1 LRVYLAFIC
10 RTRLRHEVRAEFIS
24 PSFDGNSKCLWRDI
38 PMRHLT
44 LAALTAI
51 GLMAASPLMAQTP
64 APATGGAMQKA
75 APAAPAAATKAAPTT
90 TGAAPTAAKQA
101 DLIDIN
107 SATEAQLSTLP
118 GVAKARSEAIIK
130 GRPYKGKDE
139 LLSKKIVPENV
150 YNDIKDKVIAKQK
163 S

>member
-1 LRVYLAFIC
+1 
-10 RTRLRHEVRAEFIS
+10 
-24 PSFDGNSKCLWRDI
+24 
-38 PMRHLT
+38 MRHLT

-51 GLMAASPLMAQTP
+51 GLMAATPIMAQTP
-64 APATGGAMQKA
+64 APATGGSMQKA
-75 APAAPAAATKAAPTT
+75 APATPAPATKSTT

-118 GVAKARSEAIIK
+118 GIAKARSEAIIK

-150 YNDIKDKVIAKQK
+150 YNDIKDKIVAKQK

>member
-1 LRVYLAFIC
+1 
-10 RTRLRHEVRAEFIS
+10 
-24 PSFDGNSKCLWRDI
+24 
-38 PMRHLT
+38 MRHLT

-51 GLMAASPLMAQTP
+51 GIMAATPLLAQTP
-64 APATGGAMQKA
+64 QPATGGAMQKA
-75 APAAPAAATKAAPTT
+75 APAAPAAAIKAAPAT

-107 SATEAQLSTLP
+107 SATETQLSTLP

-130 GRPYKGKDE
+130 GRPYRGKDE

-150 YNDIKDKVIAKQK
+150 YNDIKDKIIAKQK

>member
-1 LRVYLAFIC
+1 
-10 RTRLRHEVRAEFIS
+10 
-24 PSFDGNSKCLWRDI
+24 
-38 PMRHLT
+38 MRHLT

-64 APATGGAMQKA
+64 QPATGGAMQKA
-75 APAAPAAATKAAPTT
+75 APAAPAAAAKPATT

-101 DLIDIN
+101 DLVDIN

-118 GVAKARSEAIIK
+118 GIAKARSEAIIK

-139 LLSKKIVPENV
+139 LLAKKIVPENV
-150 YNDIKDKVIAKQK
+150 YNDIKDKIIAKQK

>member
-1 LRVYLAFIC
+1 
-10 RTRLRHEVRAEFIS
+10 
-24 PSFDGNSKCLWRDI
+24 
-38 PMRHLT
+38 MRHFT

-51 GLMAASPLMAQTP
+51 GLMAATPLLAQTP

-75 APAAPAAATKAAPTT
+75 APAPAPAAKAAPAATT
-90 TGAAPTAAKQA
+90 VAAPTAAKQA
-101 DLIDIN
+101 DLLDIN

-118 GVAKARSEAIIK
+118 GIAKARSEAIIK

-150 YNDIKDKVIAKQK
+150 YNDIKDKIIAKQK

>member
-1 LRVYLAFIC
+1 
-10 RTRLRHEVRAEFIS
+10 
-24 PSFDGNSKCLWRDI
+24 
-38 PMRHLT
+38 MRHIT

-64 APATGGAMQKA
+64 QPATGGAMQKA
-75 APAAPAAATKAAPTT
+75 APAAAAPAAKPATT

-118 GVAKARSEAIIK
+118 GIAKARSEAIIK

-139 LLSKKIVPENV
+139 LLAKKIVPENV
-150 YNDIKDKVIAKQK
+150 YNDIKDKIIAKQK

>member
-1 LRVYLAFIC
+1 
-10 RTRLRHEVRAEFIS
+10 
-24 PSFDGNSKCLWRDI
+24 
-38 PMRHLT
+38 MRHFT

-51 GLMAASPLMAQTP
+51 GLMAATPMLAQSP

-75 APAAPAAATKAAPTT
+75 TPAAPAPAAKTAPAT
-90 TGAAPTAAKQA
+90 TGAAPAAKQA

-107 SATEAQLSTLP
+107 SATEAQLTTLP
-118 GVAKARSEAIIK
+118 GIAKARSEAIIK

-150 YNDIKDKVIAKQK
+150 YNDIKDKIIAKQK

>member
-1 LRVYLAFIC
+1 
-10 RTRLRHEVRAEFIS
+10 
-24 PSFDGNSKCLWRDI
+24 
-38 PMRHLT
+38 MRHLT

-64 APATGGAMQKA
+64 QPATGGAMQKA
-75 APAAPAAATKAAPTT
+75 APAAPAAATKAAPAT
-90 TGAAPTAAKQA
+90 TGAAATAAKQA
-101 DLIDIN
+101 ELIDIN

-139 LLSKKIVPENV
+139 LLAKKIVPENV
-150 YNDIKDKVIAKQK
+150 YNDIKDKIIAKQK

>member
-1 LRVYLAFIC
+1 
-10 RTRLRHEVRAEFIS
+10 
-24 PSFDGNSKCLWRDI
+24 
-38 PMRHLT
+38 MRHFT
-44 LAALTAI
+44 LAALTA
-51 GLMAASPLMAQTP
+51 AALLAATPLVAQTP
-64 APATGGAMQKA
+64 APATGGMQKA
-75 APAAPAAATKAAPTT
+75 APAPPTTPAAKSAT
-90 TGAAPTAAKQA
+90 TGATSAAAKQA

-139 LLSKKIVPENV
+139 LLAKKIVPENV
-150 YNDIKDKVIAKQK
+150 YNDIKDKIIAKQK

>member
-1 LRVYLAFIC
+1 MSLEGHTYATSYARSTD
-10 RTRLRHEVRAEFIS
+10 RNRLDGSDPAHGADASARDRRQHAEGRSCTSSRDEVGSGHHGCCAHRCE
-24 PSFDGNSKCLWRDI
+24 
-38 PMRHLT
+38 
-44 LAALTAI
+44 
-51 GLMAASPLMAQTP
+51 
-64 APATGGAMQKA
+64 
-75 APAAPAAATKAAPTT
+75 TK
-90 TGAAPTAAKQA
+90 A

-130 GRPYKGKDE
+130 GRPYKGKNE

-150 YNDIKDKVIAKQK
+150 YNDIKDKIIAKQK

>member
-1 LRVYLAFIC
+1 
-10 RTRLRHEVRAEFIS
+10 
-24 PSFDGNSKCLWRDI
+24 
-38 PMRHLT
+38 MRHLT

-51 GLMAASPLMAQTP
+51 GLMAATPLLAQTP

-75 APAAPAAATKAAPTT
+75 APVPAAAPAAKPAT

-118 GVAKARSEAIIK
+118 GIAKARSEAIIK

-139 LLSKKIVPENV
+139 LLSKKILPENV
-150 YNDIKDKVIAKQK
+150 YNDVKDKIIAKQK

>member
-1 LRVYLAFIC
+1 
-10 RTRLRHEVRAEFIS
+10 
-24 PSFDGNSKCLWRDI
+24 
-38 PMRHLT
+38 MRHLT

-51 GLMAASPLMAQTP
+51 GLMAATPLLAQTP

-75 APAAPAAATKAAPTT
+75 APAPAPATKSAPAT
-90 TGAAPTAAKQA
+90 TGAAPAAKQG

-139 LLSKKIVPENV
+139 LLAKKIVPENV
-150 YNDIKDKVIAKQK
+150 YKDIKDKIIAKQK

>member
-1 LRVYLAFIC
+1 
-10 RTRLRHEVRAEFIS
+10 
-24 PSFDGNSKCLWRDI
+24 
-38 PMRHLT
+38 MRNIT

-51 GLMAASPLMAQTP
+51 GLMAATPLLAQTP

-75 APAAPAAATKAAPTT
+75 APAAAPATKAAPAT
-90 TGAAPTAAKQA
+90 TGAAPAAAKQA

-118 GVAKARSEAIIK
+118 GIAKARSEAIIK

-150 YNDIKDKVIAKQK
+150 YKDIKDKIIARQK

>member
-1 LRVYLAFIC
+1 
-10 RTRLRHEVRAEFIS
+10 
-24 PSFDGNSKCLWRDI
+24 
-38 PMRHLT
+38 MRHIT

-64 APATGGAMQKA
+64 QPATGGAMQKA
-75 APAAPAAATKAAPTT
+75 APAAPAPAAKPATT

-107 SATEAQLSTLP
+107 TATEAQLSTLP

-139 LLSKKIVPENV
+139 LLTKKVVPENV
-150 YNDIKDKVIAKQK
+150 YNDIKDKIIAKQK

>member
-1 LRVYLAFIC
+1 
-10 RTRLRHEVRAEFIS
+10 
-24 PSFDGNSKCLWRDI
+24 
-38 PMRHLT
+38 MRHLT

-51 GLMAASPLMAQTP
+51 GLMAATPLLAQTP

-75 APAAPAAATKAAPTT
+75 APAPAAAPTAKPST

-118 GVAKARSEAIIK
+118 GIAKARSEAIIK

-139 LLSKKIVPENV
+139 LLSKKILPENV
-150 YNDIKDKVIAKQK
+150 YNGIKDKIIAKQK

>member
-1 LRVYLAFIC
+1 
-10 RTRLRHEVRAEFIS
+10 
-24 PSFDGNSKCLWRDI
+24 
-38 PMRHLT
+38 MRHLT

-51 GLMAASPLMAQTP
+51 GLMAATPLLAQTP

-75 APAAPAAATKAAPTT
+75 APAPAPATKSAPPT
-90 TGAAPTAAKQA
+90 TGAAPAAKQA

-118 GVAKARSEAIIK
+118 GIAKARSEAIIK

-150 YNDIKDKVIAKQK
+150 YNDIKDKIIAKQK

>member
-1 LRVYLAFIC
+1 
-10 RTRLRHEVRAEFIS
+10 
-24 PSFDGNSKCLWRDI
+24 
-38 PMRHLT
+38 MRHLT

-51 GLMAASPLMAQTP
+51 GLMAATPIIAQTP
-64 APATGGAMQKA
+64 APATGGSMQKA
-75 APAAPAAATKAAPTT
+75 APATPAPATKSTTT

-118 GVAKARSEAIIK
+118 GIAKARSEAIIK

-139 LLSKKIVPENV
+139 LLSKKVVPENV
-150 YNDIKDKVIAKQK
+150 YNEIKDKIIAKQK

>member
-1 LRVYLAFIC
+1 
-10 RTRLRHEVRAEFIS
+10 
-24 PSFDGNSKCLWRDI
+24 
-38 PMRHLT
+38 MRHLT

-51 GLMAASPLMAQTP
+51 GLMAATPLLAQTP

-75 APAAPAAATKAAPTT
+75 APAPAPATKSAPPT
-90 TGAAPTAAKQA
+90 TGAAPAAKQA

-150 YNDIKDKVIAKQK
+150 YNDIKDKIIAKQK